1 MPFVKGQSG
10 NPAGRPVGSRNTFT
24 REMDEVLAANG
35 PELIDKIVTHAHRA
49 NPAAMRLCLDR
60 LAPLGKH
67 RPSSVALPPADTPD
81 YTMAALAEIQ
91 RALEAGEITTDEG
104 MRLLGFVERATRIL
118 AAKAVAEID
127 VAHRLARCEEA
138 LLLLL
143 NAGKPAA
150 AREPMPSEAA
160 TAPAPQAG
168 AEPPIANNNTETM
181 APAPARAGHP
191 AAPEPA
197 AIANNNGNTM
207 GETVLDDAVR
217 AALADLRPRRRN
229 GTKDRLLS
237 STSPLALTAGIMPA
251 KTAPAATPQIPL
263 ADAA

>member
-1 MPFVKGQSG
+1 MPFAKGQSG

-91 RALEAGEITTDEG
+91 RALEAGEITTEEG
-104 MRLLGFVERATRIL
+104 TRLLGFVERATRIL
-118 AAKAVAEID
+118 AAKAVAETD

-143 NAGKPAA
+143 NAGKPAT
-150 AREPMPSEAA
+150 AREPMPSAAA
-160 TAPAPQAG
+160 TAAAPQAS
-168 AEPPIANNNTETM
+168 AEPPIANNN
-181 APAPARAGHP
+181 
-191 AAPEPA
+191 
-197 AIANNNGNTM
+197 GNTM
-207 GETVLDDAVR
+207 AETVLDNAVR

-229 GTKDRLLS
+229 GTKDRLLG
-237 STSPLALTAGIMPA
+237 STSALALTAALAPE
-251 KTAPAATPQIPL
+251 KTVPAAPPQIPL